1 MAFNRP
7 GNVRSINLLLRGSC
21 KVFLIYILV
30 LAAVGERLNHVEAWA
45 VVSRC
50 IPATNFFVN
59 VPRNSF
65 HNLQAVSVSDFQ
77 SLSPKRIRRSNVAA
91 FASPITSPSK
101 NPSNHQ
107 QRDIVIIGGGLAGL
121 STALYI
127 KQIDPSRHV
136 TIYDK
141 ESYFQTKEAGKRSTV
156 ASMAAA
162 GMLAPQSERLPS
174 GELLEL
180 GLASR
185 RMYREFC
192 DLVETL
198 ARTAVSHEDHEACSF
213 LQQDDPTDGLQ
224 PWEVGYLASGGFL
237 APVSFANQ
245 LIPAIY

>member
-21 KVFLIYILV
+21 KVCLIYILV
-30 LAAVGERLNHVEAWA
+30 LAAVGERLDHVQAWA

-65 HNLQAVSVSDFQ
+65 RNREAVSVSDFQ

-91 FASPITSPSK
+91 FASPITSASK
-101 NPSNHQ
+101 NGSIPSNHQ

-141 ESYFQTKEAGKRSTV
+141 ESYFPTGKRSTV

-198 ARTAVSHEDHEACSF
+198 ARTAVNHEDHEACSF
-213 LQQDDPTDGLQ
+213 LQNDPTDELQ